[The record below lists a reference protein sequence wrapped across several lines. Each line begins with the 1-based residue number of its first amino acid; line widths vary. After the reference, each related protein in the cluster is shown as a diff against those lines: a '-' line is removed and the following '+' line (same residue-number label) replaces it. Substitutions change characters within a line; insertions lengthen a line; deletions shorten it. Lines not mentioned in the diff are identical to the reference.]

1 MRAREKKRLVKF
13 ASSPRGQFII
23 GRALYTSSKHLKK
36 LEERKIKFPRNGGE
50 QAAPADRKDM
60 EYLLPLFPLYQASVK
75 AMEELDKNKDL
86 FITAQD
92 PGDEND

>member
-36 LEERKIKFPRNGGE
+36 LEERKIKFPRNGE
-50 QAAPADRKDM
+50 RAAPADRKDM
-60 EYLLPLFPLYQASVK
+60 EYLLPLFPLYQASVE

-86 FITAQD
+86 FGSAQD